1 MIFTDEAG
9 AYKAQ
14 TTPDF
19 RKRHPFYVR
28 SNVMIFM
35 DDYMEFPKEMQTLK
49 AIPHKERT
57 AKRSGKRYNKEV
69 KKQLTMSL
77 ISDELGQATTK
88 KSSVIR
94 KLVPSKRAT
103 SGTSATRSTSA
114 WMRTADWFTRWK
126 QQPLSYIEIGSKAHT
141 RFHQKYGYKNFINIR
156 TVMDEF

>member
-1 MIFTDEAG
+1 M
-9 AYKAQ
+9 
-14 TTPDF
+14 
-19 RKRHPFYVR
+19 
-28 SNVMIFM
+28 
-35 DDYMEFPKEMQTLK
+35 
-49 AIPHKERT
+49 
-57 AKRSGKRYNKEV
+57 
-69 KKQLTMSL
+69 TMSL

>member
-1 MIFTDEAG
+1 MRCGLLAFSG
-9 AYKAQ
+9 
-14 TTPDF
+14 
-19 RKRHPFYVR
+19 
-28 SNVMIFM
+28 
-35 DDYMEFPKEMQTLK
+35 DDSFSIR
-49 AIPHKERT
+49 AIPRKERT
-57 AKRSGKRYNKEV
+57 AKRSEKRYNKEV

-77 ISDELGQATTK
+77 ISDELGQASTK

-94 KLVPSKRAT
+94 KLIPSKGAT

-126 QQPLSYIEIGSKAHT
+126 RQPLSYIEIGSKAHT